1 MERRR
6 EMTTRII
13 SKPTGMIEP
22 CEIFIVQFATKGF
35 FGIKWIS
42 LKGFD
47 SYKRAKEFE
56 RNLK

>member
-1 MERRR
+1 
-6 EMTTRII
+6 MTTRII
-13 SKPTGMIEP
+13 SKRTRMIDP
-22 CEIFIVQFATKGF
+22 GEIFIVQFAKRGF

-42 LKGFD
+42 VKWFD

>member
-1 MERRR
+1 
-6 EMTTRII
+6 MTTRII
-13 SKPTGMIEP
+13 SKPTGTIDP
-22 CEIFIVQFATKGF
+22 SAIFIVQFATNGF

-42 LKGFD
+42 IKGFE

>member
-1 MERRR
+1 
-6 EMTTRII
+6 MTTRII
-13 SKPTGMIEP
+13 SKRTRMIDP
-22 CEIFIVQFATKGF
+22 FEIFIVQFAQRGF

-42 LKGFD
+42 VKGFE

>member
-1 MERRR
+1 
-6 EMTTRII
+6 MTTRII

-35 FGIKWIS
+35 FGIKLIS